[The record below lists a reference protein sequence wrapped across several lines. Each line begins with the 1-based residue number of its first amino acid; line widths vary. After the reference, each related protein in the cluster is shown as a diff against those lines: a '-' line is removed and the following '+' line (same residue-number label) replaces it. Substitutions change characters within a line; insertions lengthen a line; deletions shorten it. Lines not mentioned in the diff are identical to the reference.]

1 MRMLIP
7 DWKIHTKPVLG
18 VLAAGLA
25 CGVAML
31 GQDALPVRPRVE
43 VSEYEIQAST
53 HRVQFGAALLSR
65 SEASR
70 FFTPLEDQY
79 YVVEIAVYPVQGQ
92 PVELERDSFRLG
104 TDGKSRKPQ
113 NPHAIA
119 TFLFKTAP
127 PAPGMETTSRRSESI
142 GIRRETGRPTEVF
155 TEQRRGVGISS
166 GHYWTHEDRERMYSE
181 LSSLELPEGS
191 TAEPVAGYLYFSI
204 KSKRPAETVELLYR
218 DAGENVTLRLR

>member
-1 MRMLIP
+1 MN
-7 DWKIHTKPVLG
+7 
-18 VLAAGLA
+18 LAIAATALRNFGAGLV
-25 CGVAML
+25 CGAVL
-31 GQDALPVRPRVE
+31 LLSGQERSSISPRLE
-43 VSEYEIQAST
+43 VTEYETQAST
-53 HRVQFGAALLSR
+53 SRVQFGAALLSR
-65 SEASR
+65 SEAAR

-79 YVVEIAVYPVQGQ
+79 YVVEVAVYPVQGQ
-92 PVELERDSFRLG
+92 AVELEPGSFRLR
-104 TDGKSRKPQ
+104 TEGKSRKPQ

-119 TFLFKTAP
+119 TFLLKTAP

-166 GHYWTHEDRERMYSE
+166 GHYWTHEDRERMYNE
-181 LSSLELPEGS
+181 LSSQELPEGS

-204 KSKRPAETVELLYR
+204 KSQATPETMELVFR